1 MLDHKIEL
9 YFFMLPG
16 KRCVYF
22 LHHVAKTKVSFLVR
36 FVALLCFF
44 VRLEFLMKKECL
56 DKNEWETFLQN
67 FWHKLR
73 KLICKLHGKCNAYLA
88 KYSKN
93 EPEVDLRWKQN
104 KTVFLTLFETYFTFI
119 LYSMKFNIS
128 KVLLHSSS
136 LEKLTIQFSSSWK
149 SEEKRTYVPVWIWT
163 ARNYCKNA

>member
-1 MLDHKIEL
+1 MQKVKLEKCSNSMLDDKIEL

-44 VRLEFLMKKECL
+44 VRLEFLMKKKCL
-56 DKNEWETFLQN
+56 DKNEWATFLQN

-104 KTVFLTLFETYFTFI
+104 PTGFQHFLKL
-119 LYSMKFNIS
+119 IS
-128 KVLLHSSS
+128 LSSS
-136 LEKLTIQFSSSWK
+136 I
-149 SEEKRTYVPVWIWT
+149 R
-163 ARNYCKNA
+163 